1 MISAIVLAA
10 GSSIRMQ
17 GTNKL
22 LLPYKGKTII
32 ASVVQNIQNAGIE
45 DIIVVTG
52 FEDDKI
58 NNALQNFPVRLV
70 YNQAHKKGMTTTV
83 QVGVAVAKGNGYMI
97 CLADML
103 AITSGEYKLLKN
115 SFDNS
120 IKKDNKCICVPV
132 FDNQK
137 GNPVIFS
144 SLYRE
149 AILHHQEMDGCKQI
163 IQFNKGHISQVIMS
177 TDHVIRDIDFYEDYN
192 QVIAN
197 TG

>member
-70 YNQAHKKGMTTTV
+70 YNHAHKKGMTGTV
-83 QVGVAVAKGNGYMI
+83 QNGVAAAKGKGYMI
-97 CLADML
+97 CLGDMV
-103 AITSGEYKLLKN
+103 ATTSGEYALIKN
-115 SFDNS
+115 SFDVA
-120 IKKDNKCICVPV
+120 IEKDNMCICVPA
-132 FDNQK
+132 FKNQK
-137 GNPVIFS
+137 GNPVVFS
-144 SLYRE
+144 SFYRE
-149 AILHHQEMDGCKQI
+149 AILKHREMDGCRQI
-163 IQFNKGHISQVIMS
+163 MQSNKEHIYQVKMPM
-177 TDHVIRDIDFYEDYN
+177 DHVLKDIDFYEDYKEDPH
-192 QVIAN
+192 V
-197 TG
+197 